1 MDVATIRNLIGS
13 TFVYFGDCDS
23 TNVPILNIYYAD
35 IVTEADIERG
45 MHLSSPVYYLPK
57 STMGPRYSRDYG
69 YVPDHRIYRRNTFN
83 LDKEI
88 WEM

>member
-13 TFVYFGDCDS
+13 AFVYFGECDS
-23 TNVPILNIYYAD
+23 TDVPILNIYGAD

-45 MHLSSPVYYLPK
+45 DAASSPIYYLPK
-57 STMGPRYSRDYG
+57 EPAHSRDYG
-69 YVPDHRIYRRNTFN
+69 YTPNHRLYRRYTFN

-88 WEM
+88 WEQ

>member
-13 TFVYFGDCDS
+13 AFVYFGDRDS
-23 TNVPILNIYYAD
+23 TDVPILNVYYAD

-45 MHLSSPVYYLPK
+45 MHLSSLVYFLPN
-57 STMGPRYSRDYG
+57 GPEHSRDYG
-69 YVPDHRIYRRNTFN
+69 YTSDHCMYRRNTFD

-88 WEM
+88 WEQ

>member
-23 TNVPILNIYYAD
+23 TDVPILNIYSAD

-45 MHLSSPVYYLPK
+45 DVASSPVYYLQEPEH
-57 STMGPRYSRDYG
+57 SRDYG
-69 YVPDHRIYRRNTFN
+69 YAPSHRLYRRNTFN

-88 WEM
+88 WEQ